1 MRPIAHDS
9 LRELTE
15 AERTHLAAL
24 VRATSERADIRQRAL
39 ALQAVAEGLSYE
51 AAARPAGYAQGYTVS
66 RLVQPVNQR
75 GLAALESA
83 PRRGRQPTY
92 VDEAR
97 PPSLDTLQEAP
108 ARQTDQ

>member
-51 AAARPAGYAQGYTVS
+51 AAARRAGYAQGYTVS
-66 RLVQPVNQR
+66 RLGQRVKQR
-75 GLAALESA
+75 GLGGPEIA
-83 PRRGRQPTY
+83 PGPGRRPTY
-92 VDEAR
+92 VAGGR
-97 PPSLDTLQEAP
+97 PQS
-108 ARQTDQ
+108 